1 MVRWTE
7 RRRAFLAEKFGDL
20 GNFAVAGLEFGQAI
34 AQGGFSV
41 SAGLVDI
48 AIWAAFT
55 GIAFALSEE
64 R

>member
-7 RRRAFLAEKFGDL
+7 RRRAFLAEMFGDL
-20 GNFAVAGLEFGQAI
+20 GNFAVAGLVFGQTVG
-34 AQGGFSV
+34 QSGFSV
-41 SAGLVDI
+41 TVGLVGI